1 MDSGS
6 SSTELT
12 PTDQLIGILTSI
24 LVSSLFTSL
33 VAMFVFFVFYYFVR
47 RELTTTETFVFSVF
61 CLVVFSVGSVLV
73 YNYGLSQR
81 SQSSN

>member
-6 SSTELT
+6 SSTKLT
-12 PTDQLIGILTSI
+12 PIDQLIGILTSV

-33 VAMFVFFVFYYFVR
+33 VAMFVFFVFYYFAR